1 MGKCGPEKLSDLDN
15 FCTVNSSVTWPKKLE
30 QILWSS
36 FETSAIS
43 CHIQDNFIRF
53 FAVFGMTWTTLDLT
67 FFGSEKIWW
76 AFGGELVKIFLR
88 ELLSP
93 LHPSD
98 STRLNVKVII
108 ASLRYISLFLNVYS
122 TKEKADQIYLLILTE
137 LSADNYFRKKLHLRY
152 LTRFLISLCLIH
164 MMELMEWFEPHFRN
178 SREKK
183 NYHPESEK
191 NPAFFTTRFCFT
203 GTSFAQLIRV
213 EKLHSF
219 SLPKFLKSNLRRI
232 RIKFANCWYLNVGQK
247 AITT

>member
-1 MGKCGPEKLSDLDN
+1 
-15 FCTVNSSVTWPKKLE
+15 
-30 QILWSS
+30 
-36 FETSAIS
+36 
-43 CHIQDNFIRF
+43 
-53 FAVFGMTWTTLDLT
+53 MTWTTLDVT

-122 TKEKADQIYLLILTE
+122 TKEKADQIFLLILKE
-137 LSADNYFRKKLHLRY
+137 LSADNYFRKKLHLWY
-152 LTRFLISLCLIH
+152 LTRFLISLSHTHDGADGVIWATFPQL
-164 MMELMEWFEPHFRN
+164 

-183 NYHPESEK
+183 LSPRIWK
-191 NPAFFTTRFCFT
+191 KTAFFTTRFCFT
-203 GTSFAQLIRV
+203 GTSFAQLITV

-247 AITT
+247 AIAT